1 MGVSAVV
8 LDTEQLIAVL
18 ASMLAIGSNLE
29 QPGLDG
35 ILVCTAQLTTMLALD
50 SDRIAE
56 AAMAIV
62 KTARRQAAAP
72 NN

>member
-29 QPGLDG
+29 QPGRDG

-62 KTARRQAAAP
+62 KTARRQADAP